1 MALRLTPTPDPSEP
15 TGIALPPVP
24 QTRATPAA
32 MLRPRAD
39 TLLARREVAAYRALF
54 SEAAHVEDPHRRW
67 EARKT
72 LLQSGLAAQGSA
84 PAVVA
89 PVLAAVAD
97 AALELLEEDPREPQL
112 LNWAGVALYE
122 LGALRA
128 AGRLF
133 EAALRLDPELPH
145 AQGNIK
151 EIARRKAAG
160 LTSIPGLPPA
170 VTAALRTLDVRAR
183 RVAAAAR
190 PATGLTLSLCMIVK
204 DEEAMLGQCLAAVR
218 DAVDEMIVVDTGS
231 TDRTVEIAQE
241 HGARVLHHEW
251 TGDFS
256 AARNVSF
263 DAATGD
269 WLLYLDADEVLVQ
282 EDVDA
287 LRAMTG
293 RTWREAF
300 YLVEVNHTGDLED
313 GTAVTH
319 DALRV
324 FRNRPQYRFE
334 GRVHEQIA
342 QHLPGF
348 LPERLE
354 RTPARIEHFGYLG
367 AVRDAKGKARRNIE
381 LLEKQAAE
389 GVDTPFLAFNLGS
402 EYAATGESERAYER
416 FAHAWTTLADDPA
429 RTTYGYVPSLAAR
442 YVKSLRVT
450 GRLDRVDVVAAEVLA
465 LLPGFTDVVFEQGF
479 AARARNDLDRA
490 AELFAR
496 CLEMG
501 DAPSRYSAT
510 VGCGTS
516 MAACALAEVHRDRG
530 DLAAAEAL
538 LRRALVDHPGYL
550 GTVEQLALVLLRQ
563 GRPGAE
569 AVAEIEALGGP
580 LTPTG
585 AFLVGIACFEA
596 GAVEVCAELLRRT
609 LAAQPAAHAARVI
622 LAEAVLST
630 GDLAGAREEA
640 EQVPADAA
648 CADAAARTVLFCR
661 LTAGEPVGDAAFD
674 AAAVAGLPQPELA
687 ALRAWRDAAVP
698 GAAAA
703 ALPGAAGPPVVLMLD
718 VLARLGEFDAFERLA
733 PVLDLVDAPWRE
745 RREALARLY
754 LRRGFLE
761 SAADEWIAVV
771 EQEGPDAR
779 ALEGL
784 SEVARERGFDE
795 DAVALA
801 DEARALRDRGTAS
814 PDLQPT
820 V

>member
-1 MALRLTPTPDPSEP
+1 MALRLTPSPEPSEP
-15 TGIALPPVP
+15 TGIALPSVP
-24 QTRATPAA
+24 QSRATPAA
-32 MLRPRAD
+32 MLLPRAE
-39 TLLARREVAAYRALF
+39 TLLARRQVAAYRALF
-54 SEAAHVEDPHRRW
+54 AEAAHIEDPHRRW
-67 EARKT
+67 EARKV
-72 LLQSGLAAQGSA
+72 LVQAGLAVQGSA
-84 PAVVA
+84 PAVLA
-89 PVLAAVAD
+89 PVFATVAD
-97 AALELLEEDPREPQL
+97 AAIELLEEDPREPQL

-122 LGALRA
+122 LGALRP

-133 EAALRLDPELPH
+133 EAAVRLDPEQPH
-145 AQGNIK
+145 ARGNLR
-151 EIARRKAAG
+151 EITRRKAAG
-160 LTSIPGLPPA
+160 LTTVPGLPPA

-183 RVAAAAR
+183 RVSASAR
-190 PATGLTLSLCMIVK
+190 PAEGLTLSLCMIVK
-204 DEEAMLGQCLAAVR
+204 DEEAMLGRCLAAVR

-231 TDRTVEIAQE
+231 TDRTVEIARE

-251 TGDFS
+251 TGDFA

-263 DAATGD
+263 DAASGD
-269 WLLYLDADEVLVQ
+269 WLLYLDADEVLIE

-300 YLVEVNHTGDLED
+300 YLVEINHTGDLED

-354 RTPARIEHFGYLG
+354 RTSARIEHFGYLG

-402 EYAATGESERAYER
+402 EYAATGENERAYER
-416 FAHAWTTLADDPA
+416 FAQAWTTLADDPA

-442 YVKSLRVT
+442 YIKSLRVT
-450 GRLDRVDVVAAEVLA
+450 NRLDRVDAAAAEILA

-479 AARARNDLDRA
+479 SARARGDLDRA
-490 AELFAR
+490 GELFAQ

-516 MAACALAEVHRDRG
+516 MAACALAEVHRDQG

-563 GRPGAE
+563 GRPGDE
-569 AVAEIEALGGP
+569 TVAQIEELGGA
-580 LTPTG
+580 LSPTA
-585 AFLVGIACFEA
+585 AFLVAIACFEA
-596 GAVEVCAELLRRT
+596 RSVQTAATLLRRT
-609 LAAQPAAHAARVI
+609 LDAQPGAHPARVI
-622 LAEAVLST
+622 LAEALLST
-630 GDLAGAREEA
+630 GDLTGAREAA
-640 EQVPADAA
+640 ELVPADAA

-661 LTAGEPVGDAAFD
+661 LTAGEPVGDAD
-674 AAAVAGLPQPELA
+674 LDDAAVAGLPAGELA
-687 ALRAWRDAAVP
+687 ALRAWRDAVP
-698 GAAAA
+698 GAAPTE
-703 ALPGAAGPPVVLMLD
+703 LPAAAGPPILLMLD
-718 VLARLGEFDAFERLA
+718 VLARLEEFDAFERLV
-733 PVLDLVDAPWRE
+733 PLLERVDAPWRE

-771 EQEGPDAR
+771 EEDGPDAR
-779 ALEGL
+779 AFDGL
-784 SEVARERGFDE
+784 AEVARERGFDD
-795 DAVALA
+795 DAQALA
-801 DEARALRDRGTAS
+801 AEAAALRGRPAAAT
-814 PDLQPT
+814 PDLER
-820 V
+820 VV